1 MLPGARL
8 LMSSSQ
14 LTGPE
19 CLSQGAQ
26 LFLLKCAHGRAAF
39 DEHIPQ
45 TLSQGLGHQLAM
57 RQQMLGQEAFAG
69 SHFDDH
75 EGIRVAQQCVDL
87 GCLPRHGLSE
97 DRVNVRTGIK
107 ITIPADSLGAGI
119 RRARV
124 VAELWVVQ
132 GEFHE
137 AGEGNRSITA
147 DLGGNGSN

>member
-1 MLPGARL
+1 
-8 LMSSSQ
+8 
-14 LTGPE
+14 
-19 CLSQGAQ
+19 
-26 LFLLKCAHGRAAF
+26 
-39 DEHIPQ
+39 
-45 TLSQGLGHQLAM
+45 M
-57 RQQMLGQEAFAG
+57 RQQMLGQEALAG

-137 AGEGNRSITA
+137 AGEGNRSIAA